1 MAYAVSKSL
10 DFEQELLE
18 CILLKEKLM
27 KSKSFLVGHI
37 YKPPNSGIVWN
48 YIFEDYLENA

>member
-27 KSKSFLVGHI
+27 KSKSFLVGDI